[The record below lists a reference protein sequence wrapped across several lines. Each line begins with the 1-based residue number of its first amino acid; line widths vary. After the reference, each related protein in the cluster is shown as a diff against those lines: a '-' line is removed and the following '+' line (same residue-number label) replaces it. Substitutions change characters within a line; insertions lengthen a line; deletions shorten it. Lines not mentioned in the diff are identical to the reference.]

1 MSKLTEQLEIIDGII
16 RSLHDLKAS
25 ITHEAQHKHPTPS
38 KGVMREA
45 QHPVA
50 TAEELTTKANMPNHT
65 LAISRDDLIVLKRM
79 YDAAMASNKERFEFK
94 GQVLLTQYAKYVI
107 EYTESGFDSTRR

>member
-1 MSKLTEQLEIIDGII
+1 MSKLTKQLKKIDALIEKHHEII

-25 ITHEAQHKHPTPS
+25 LAHEAQHDSTYCTPRTS
-38 KGVMREA
+38 AEA
-45 QHPVA
+45 EPA
-50 TAEELTTKANMPNHT
+50 TKAKYRPE

-79 YDAAMASNKERFEFK
+79 YDAAMAGNREQFEFK

>member
-1 MSKLTEQLEIIDGII
+1 MSKLHKQLEKIDALIANIKGVEQ
-16 RSLHDLKAS
+16 SLHDLKAS
-25 ITHEAQHKHPTPS
+25 LTHEAD
-38 KGVMREA
+38 
-45 QHPVA
+45 
-50 TAEELTTKANMPNHT
+50 LTTKANMPNHT

-79 YDAAMASNKERFEFK
+79 YDAAMASGKERFEFK

>member
-1 MSKLTEQLEIIDGII
+1 MSKLTEQLKKIDALIAKHHEAI

-25 ITHEAQHKHPTPS
+25 LTH
-38 KGVMREA
+38 EA

-50 TAEELTTKANMPNHT
+50 TTEELTTKANMPDQS
-65 LAISRDDLIVLKRM
+65 LAISKSDLGTLKRM
-79 YDAAMASNKERFEFK
+79 YDAAVFHKRESFEFK

>member
-1 MSKLTEQLEIIDGII
+1 MSKLTEQVEIITGMIAKHHEAI

-25 ITHEAQHKHPTPS
+25 LTHEAQHARLVTDDVK
-38 KGVMREA
+38 KGD
-45 QHPVA
+45 
-50 TAEELTTKANMPNHT
+50 LTTKANMPNHT
-65 LAISRDDLIVLKRM
+65 LAISKSDLGTLKRM
-79 YDAAMASNKERFEFK
+79 YDAAMAGNRERFEFK